1 VYRVLVGVLFY
12 ISIFSNTFG
21 QELAKK
27 VVLKE
32 VLSIGGE
39 EKDIL
44 FQWAGVTTDLSNN
57 IYLTDSIDYSIKKF
71 KEDGTLLKK
80 AGRRGQGPGEF
91 LAPRLIKY
99 FDRFLYVTDQN
110 KPGIQVFDEEL
121 NYKESI
127 PLRVPVFDFK
137 VLSKNLIAVSTLI
150 PNESSKCIFF
160 YDEKGNLKDKIEY
173 LKLENESLSMLS
185 IVKFEIDDKNDLYII
200 YTFQDKIEKF
210 DGKGKKI
217 WSKSLFEN
225 REMKMKKP
233 KVSPYQLPEEV
244 VFKDIEFDNKG
255 NIFILAGSWSRNK
268 SRDIYI
274 LDKKGNLLTIVTLPE
289 STHCIHI
296 DGQNNLYTRAG
307 MGTIL
312 KKYRIEYQ

>member
-1 VYRVLVGVLFY
+1 MYRVLWGVLFY
-12 ISIFSNTFG
+12 ISIFSNAFG

-44 FQWAGVTTDLSNN
+44 YQWAGVTTDSSQN
-57 IYLTDSIDYSIKKF
+57 IYVTDSIDYSIKKF

-80 AGRRGQGPGEF
+80 AGRKGEGPGEF

-110 KPGIQVFDEEL
+110 KAGIQIFDEEL
-121 NYKESI
+121 NYEGSI
-127 PLRVPVFDFK
+127 PLRVPVADFK

-160 YDEKGNLKDKIEY
+160 YDEKGNLRDKVEY

-185 IVKFEIDDKNDLYII
+185 VVKFEIDNKNNLYII

-217 WSKSLFEN
+217 WSKSFFPN
-225 REMKMKKP
+225 MEMKMKKF
-233 KVSPYQLPEEV
+233 KGPYQLPAEV

-274 LDKKGNLLTIVTLPE
+274 LDKNGNLLSIVTLPE

-296 DGQNNLYTRAG
+296 DRKNYLYSRAG
-307 MGTIL
+307 MGTTL